1 MVLKPVGAGKK
12 RHGMNF
18 ENVFRE
24 MSKYPSSAPPTHRTQ
39 STSQQEHL
47 FFTLQK
53 PKSVTEKAKA
63 ILTVKMG
70 FFPITYK
77 VAEER
82 ILKMKGELYHELYN

>member
-1 MVLKPVGAGKK
+1 MVLKSVGAGKNDTGCTLK
-12 RHGMNF
+12 VF
-18 ENVFRE
+18 FRE
-24 MSKYPSSAPPTHRTQ
+24 MPKYPSSSPPTHRTQ
-39 STSQQEHL
+39 STSQRKHL

-70 FFPITYK
+70 GFAITYK
-77 VAEER
+77 MAEER